1 MKKTYDI
8 AIIGTGPAGL
18 SAAINGSIRNKKI
31 ILFGNGELTTKLQK
45 APEINN
51 YLGFY
56 GISGFELGEHF
67 KKHIANMDIKIT
79 QEKVNAI
86 YAMGESFSVMVNEK
100 EYVASTVILAT
111 GMEFT
116 KPIKGEAE
124 FLGLGVGYCATC
136 DAPLYR
142 DKTVV
147 IIGYNEEAEEE
158 ANYLSELAKEVY
170 YVSMKNISGKLRSD
184 IEIVNDIPVEIKG
197 LENVESIQFRNRE
210 ILADGV
216 FILKDSLPP
225 AQLVPGLEIIDGHIV
240 TDRSMKTNIK
250 GCYAA
255 GDCTGKPYQYSK
267 AAGEG
272 QVAALNAAAYLD
284 SIKYL

>member
-1 MKKTYDI
+1 MEKIYDI

-18 SAAINGSIRNKKI
+18 SAAINGVIRNKNI
-31 ILFGNGELTTKLQK
+31 ILFGNGDLTTKLQK

-56 GISGFELGEHF
+56 SISGVELGEKF

-79 QEKVNAI
+79 EEKVNAI
-86 YAMGESFSVMVNEK
+86 YAMGESFSIMVNEK
-100 EYVASTVILAT
+100 EYAASAVILAT

-116 KPIKGEAE
+116 KPIKGETE

-158 ANYLSELAKEVY
+158 ANYLSELVKELY
-170 YVSMKNISGKLRSD
+170 YVPMKNISGKLRSD
-184 IEIVNDIPVEIKG
+184 IEIVNDMPVEIKG
-197 LENVESIQFRNRE
+197 CDIVESIQLKNRE
-210 ILADGV
+210 ILTDGV

-225 AQLVPGLEIIDGHIV
+225 AQLVPGLEIIDGHIA

-255 GDCTGKPYQYSK
+255 GDCTGKPYQYIK

-272 QVAALNAAAYLD
+272 QVAVLNAVAYLN
-284 SIKYL
+284 SIKYR

>member
-1 MKKTYDI
+1 MEKAYDI

-18 SAAINGSIRNKKI
+18 SAAINGAIRNKRI
-31 ILFGNGELTTKLQK
+31 ILFGNGDLTTKLQK

-67 KKHIANMDIKIT
+67 KRHIENMDIKIT
-79 QEKVNAI
+79 EERVNAI
-86 YAMGESFSVMVNEK
+86 YAVGDSFSIMVNKK
-100 EYVASTVILAT
+100 EYAASTVILAT

-124 FLGLGVGYCATC
+124 FLGAGVGYCATC

-158 ANYLSELAKEVY
+158 ANYLSELAKELY
-170 YVSMKNISGKLRSD
+170 YVPMKNISGKLRSD
-184 IEIVNDIPVEIKG
+184 IEIVNDMPVEIKG
-197 LENVESIQFRNRE
+197 SESVESIKLKNRE
-210 ILADGV
+210 ILTDGV
-216 FILKDSLPP
+216 FIIKESLPP

-272 QVAALNAAAYLD
+272 QVAALNAVAYLD
-284 SIKYL
+284 SIKYI

>member
-1 MKKTYDI
+1 MEKTYDI

-18 SAAINGSIRNKKI
+18 SAAINGAIRNKNI
-31 ILFGNGELTTKLQK
+31 ILFGNDKLTTKLQK

-56 GISGFELGEHF
+56 GISGSELGEHF
-67 KKHIANMDIKIT
+67 KKHIGNMDIKIT
-79 QEKVNAI
+79 EEKVNAI
-86 YAMGESFSVMVNEK
+86 YAMGSSFSIMVNKK
-100 EYVASTVILAT
+100 EYAASTVILAT
-111 GMEFT
+111 GIEFT
-116 KPIKGEAE
+116 KHIKGESE
-124 FLGLGVGYCATC
+124 FLGSGVGYCATC

-142 DKTVV
+142 DKIVV

-158 ANYLSELAKEVY
+158 ANYLSELAKKLY
-170 YVSMKNISGKLRSD
+170 YVPMKNISGKLRAD
-184 IEIVNDIPVEIKG
+184 IEIINDIPVEIKG
-197 LENVESIQFRNRE
+197 SERVERIQFKNRE
-210 ILADGV
+210 ILTDGV
-216 FILKDSLPP
+216 FILKESLPP
-225 AQLVPGLEIIDGHIV
+225 AQLVLGLEIINGHIV

-255 GDCTGKPYQYSK
+255 GDCTGKPYQYIK

-272 QVAALNAAAYLD
+272 QVAALNAVAHLD